1 MKEKLDLNLKEQT
14 NNNKFDNTPS
24 YNEKEIKNYRK
35 RFVKHLAQ
43 TVPGEKEM
51 IVVEAK
57 ECALKTAEGLPYLDM
72 ISGIAV
78 ANVGHSHPA
87 VVDAVKKQMDKFAHV
102 NVYGRFT
109 LTPQVEI
116 AERLAS
122 VSPGDLDVSFLTS
135 TGTEANEGALKL
147 ARKYTGRPG
156 FVAFERSFHGRT
168 FGSLSV
174 SWRKEWREP
183 FEPLLEKVSFVPF
196 DDLKASDKAIGDD
209 IAAVIV
215 EPIQGEGG
223 VRIPSDEF
231 LPGLRK
237 LCDERG
243 VLLICDEVQ
252 GAMGRAGYWFSCQH
266 WNVVPDIITLAKS
279 LGAGLPLGAI
289 LSTQKI
295 FSTFLDPPLSHLT
308 TFGGNPV
315 SCAAAIAAFDI
326 IKKENL
332 LEKAKELGK
341 YLNERLYS
349 AQKEFPDF
357 ISEIRGIG
365 LWYAFDVTP
374 VNLTLPLVK
383 EMENRGV
390 IVGSMLNSD
399 GTIRIAP
406 PLVIRPAEI
415 DAFIGVLKASLREL
429 KKKDRGIH

>member
-1 MKEKLDLNLKEQT
+1 MGIMESK
-14 NNNKFDNTPS
+14 KFDNRPV
-24 YNEKEIKNYRK
+24 YDEKEIENYK
-35 RFVKHLAQ
+35 KKFVKHLAQ
-43 TVPGEKEM
+43 TVPGEKEL

-57 ECALKTAEGLPYLDM
+57 DCAIKTAEGLPCLDM

-78 ANVGHSHPA
+78 ANVGHSHPK
-87 VVDAVKKQMDKFAHV
+87 VVDAVKTQMEKFAHV

-109 LTPQVEI
+109 LIPQVEI

-122 VSPGDLDVSFLTS
+122 VSPGDLDVAFLTS

-196 DDLKASDKAIGDD
+196 NDLKAADQAIGKDT
-209 IAAVIV
+209 AAVII
-215 EPIQGEGG
+215 EPVQGEGG
-223 VRIPSDEF
+223 VRIPSDNF

-237 LCDERG
+237 VCDERG
-243 VLLICDEVQ
+243 VLMICDEVQ
-252 GAMGRAGYWFSCQH
+252 GAMGRAGQWFSCQN
-266 WNVVPDIITLAKS
+266 WDIIPDIITLAKS
-279 LGAGLPLGAI
+279 FGGGLPLGAI
-289 LSTQKI
+289 LSTENI

-326 IKKENL
+326 IMEDDLINKS
-332 LEKAKELGK
+332 KELGS
-341 YLNERLYS
+341 YLNERLHS
-349 AQKEFPDF
+349 AKSEFPD
-357 ISEIRGIG
+357 IITEIRGIG
-365 LWYAFDVTP
+365 LWYAFDVNPKKITM
-374 VNLTLPLVK
+374 PLVN
-383 EMENRGV
+383 EMQSRGV
-390 IVGSMLNSD
+390 IVGSMLNSE

-406 PLVIRPAEI
+406 PLTIRPAEI
-415 DAFIGVLKASLREL
+415 DAFIGVLKASLRII
-429 KKKDRGIH
+429 KRKD

>member
-1 MKEKLDLNLKEQT
+1 MGIMESK
-14 NNNKFDNTPS
+14 KFDNRPV
-24 YNEKEIKNYRK
+24 YDEKEIENYK
-35 RFVKHLAQ
+35 KKFVKHLAQ

-57 ECALKTAEGLPYLDM
+57 DCAIKTAEGLPCLDM

-78 ANVGHSHPA
+78 ANVGHSHPK
-87 VVDAVKKQMDKFAHV
+87 VVDAVKTQMEKFAHV

-196 DDLKASDKAIGDD
+196 NDLNASDQVIGDD
-209 IAAVIV
+209 TAAVII
-215 EPIQGEGG
+215 EPVQGEGG
-223 VRIPSDEF
+223 VRIPSENF

-237 LCDERG
+237 ICDERG
-243 VLLICDEVQ
+243 VLMICDEVQ
-252 GAMGRAGYWFSCQH
+252 GAMGRAGQWFSCQN
-266 WNVVPDIITLAKS
+266 WDIIPDIITLAKS
-279 LGAGLPLGAI
+279 FGGGLPLGAI
-289 LSTQKI
+289 LSTEKI

-326 IKKENL
+326 IKEDDLINKS
-332 LEKAKELGK
+332 KELGS
-341 YLNERLYS
+341 YLNERLHS
-349 AQKEFPDF
+349 AKSEFPDM

-365 LWYAFDVTP
+365 LWYAFDINPKKITM
-374 VNLTLPLVK
+374 PLVN
-383 EMENRGV
+383 EMQSRGV
-390 IVGSMLNSD
+390 IVGSMLNSE

-406 PLVIRPAEI
+406 PLTIRPAEI
-415 DAFIGVLKASLREL
+415 DAFIGVLKASLRII
-429 KKKDRGIH
+429 KRKHK